1 MRRTTAVLLVA
12 MTCVLLGAA
21 PAMAQRDPFDP
32 VIDPNAPTGATTGTT
47 TTGGTNGS
55 PVFQPTDG
63 SDVLANTGSDMSPWL
78 AIGYS
83 LILLG
88 AGALV
93 IARMQQPLPVRRR

>member
-1 MRRTTAVLLVA
+1 
-12 MTCVLLGAA
+12 MTCVLMGAA

-32 VIDPNAPTGATTGTT
+32 VIDPNAPTGTTTGTT
-47 TTGGTNGS
+47 TTTTDGTNGS

-78 AIGYS
+78 AIAYS